1 MALTDLFG
9 IINNGLRDVFE
20 RAPTDP
26 AKARRP
32 LLKGIERTAEQ
43 FRAGKPGPRGWWRV
57 RNDVVA
63 LTVKVNGDTFD
74 INGVATN
81 HMPADRFAE
90 FLDKMRD
97 AVDAGAF
104 DAELANKGNGDA
116 KVHIGKRP
124 RNISA
129 EAARARG
136 QKAAETRRVNK
147 AARAAAS

>member
-1 MALTDLFG
+1 MALSDLFG
-9 IINNGLRDVFE
+9 MINNGLKDVFD
-20 RAPTDP
+20 RTAPDP

-32 LLKGIERTAEQ
+32 LLRGIDSTAEQ
-43 FRAGKPGPRGWWRV
+43 FRAGKSGPRSWWRV
-57 RNDVVA
+57 KNGVVA

-97 AVDAGAF
+97 AVNAGAF

-116 KVHIGKRP
+116 RVRIGKRP
-124 RNISA
+124 RNISP
-129 EAARARG
+129 EAAKARG
-136 QKAAETRRVNK
+136 QKAAATRRANR
-147 AARAAAS
+147 AAREAG